1 MINAKIIFRV
11 LGSLLLLE
19 MLLLL
24 SCLGVGVFY
33 NETDYLTFG
42 VPALVAALLGGGLHF
57 VGRGGENHMTRR
69 DGYLSVSLSWLT
81 FSIVGA
87 LPFLVSGYETRISA
101 AFFETISGFTT
112 TGATALDNIDSL
124 PHSLLFWRSLIH
136 WFGGLGIVFFTL
148 AILPTMG
155 TSGLKLFSAE
165 ATGLKIGKLHPR
177 ISTTARWL
185 WGVYLFLT
193 VACTL
198 AYHLGGMSVF
208 DAINHAFSTIATGG
222 FSTHQDSFAY
232 FQSARLEMIAAVLM
246 FISGINF
253 TLLYLF
259 FIKRRFKDVLR
270 DGELRFYILLMLGA
284 VVIIAGSLLIQN
296 DYSLEAALR
305 ESFFNV
311 TSIQSSTGFT
321 SNDPSLWPAPTL
333 LIIFLL
339 TAFGACAGS
348 TTGGIKCIRVLT
360 SYKLFVNEFRHIL
373 HPNAV
378 LPLRINRT
386 TVTVT
391 VSHSVF
397 AFLIAFALLLILG
410 TLVYLFMGLTPLDA
424 FSATLS
430 LLSNAGPA
438 FGHTLG
444 PLDSWAQMSD
454 SGLWLGSFL
463 MLIWRLEIFSLLL
476 PFVPAFWKD
485 N

>member
-33 NETDYLTFG
+33 KETDYFTFG
-42 VPALVAALLGGGLHF
+42 IPALVAGILGCGLHLI
-57 VGRGGENHMTRR
+57 GRGGDNHMTRR
-69 DGYLSVSLSWLT
+69 DGYLSVSLSWIT
-81 FSIVGA
+81 FSVVGA
-87 LPFLVSGYETRISA
+87 LPFLISGYETRISA

-112 TGATALDNIDSL
+112 TGATALDNIDFL

-193 VACTL
+193 IACIL
-198 AYHLGGMSVF
+198 AYHWGGMTLF
-208 DAINHAFSTIATGG
+208 DAVNHAFSTIATGG
-222 FSTHQDSFAY
+222 FSTHQASFAY
-232 FQSARLEMIAAVLM
+232 FQSARLEIIAAVFM

-270 DGELRFYILLMLGA
+270 DGELRFYITLMLGA
-284 VVIIAGSLLIQN
+284 VVIISGTLLVQKG
-296 DYSLEAALR
+296 YSIEDAVR

-311 TSIQSSTGFT
+311 TSFQSSTGFT
-321 SNDPSLWPAPTL
+321 SNDPMIWPAPTL
-333 LIIFLL
+333 LIILLL

-378 LPLRINRT
+378 LPLRLNRT
-386 TVTVT
+386 TVTAT

-397 AFLIAFALLLILG
+397 AFLIAFTLILILG
-410 TLVYLFMGLTPLDA
+410 TLVYLFMGLAPLDA

-444 PLDSWAQMSD
+444 PLDSWSQMSD
-454 SGLWLGSFL
+454 GGLWAGSFL
-463 MLIWRLEIFSLLL
+463 MLIGRLEIFSLLL
-476 PFVPAFWKD
+476 PFVPVFWKD